1 MIAMSTGGVHPSP
14 PCAAVS
20 RLAGVPTVSVIM
32 PSLNVASYIRE
43 AIDSALAQ
51 AHPVLEVIVVDGGS
65 KDGTR
70 ELVAGY
76 GEPVRLVD
84 QSRTGRKGIGAARNL
99 GIAAASGEWVAFLDA
114 DDWWDPGKIAEQ
126 FAALDKC
133 PGAALSYTGVCLV
146 SEPSGERYV
155 YIPRGPDEIWPRL
168 RWNNELGTS
177 TVIVKRSVLL
187 ELGGFREDLASCE
200 DWELWVRLR
209 MHNYFVCC
217 PSPLSFYRVVTNS
230 TSHELERHLD
240 AIPQVEGAMLEGL
253 SGWRRWVAQRRFWAG
268 QIYGGMVI
276 ARENGSAQARSLLW
290 QSLAHWPF
298 PTFLP
303 VRYKAL
309 LMMLLRRRRP
319 EGTPS
324 GRPASTD
331 CGRSR

>member
-1 MIAMSTGGVHPSP
+1 MIAMETGEVRPSP
-14 PCAAVS
+14 PGAASS
-20 RLAGVPTVSVIM
+20 RGPGVPTVSVIM
-32 PSLNVASYIRE
+32 PSLNAASYIRE

-51 AHPVLEVIVVDGGS
+51 THPVLEVIVVDGGS

-84 QSRTGRKGIGAARNL
+84 QSETGRKGIGAGRNL
-99 GIAAASGEWVAFLDA
+99 GIDSASGEWVAFLDA

-126 FAALDKC
+126 FRSLEEC

-146 SEPSGERYV
+146 SEPSGDRHV
-155 YIPRGPDEIWPRL
+155 HLPRGPQEIWPRL

-177 TVIVKRSVLL
+177 TVVVKRSVLE

-200 DWELWVRLR
+200 DWEMWVRVRL
-209 MHNYFVCC
+209 HNYFVCC
-217 PSPLSFYRVVTNS
+217 PSPLSFYRVVANS
-230 TSHELERHLD
+230 TSHELKRHLD
-240 AIPQVEGAMLEGL
+240 AIPQVGSAMVEGL
-253 SGWRRWVAQRRFWAG
+253 SGWRRWVVQRRFWAG

-276 ARENGSAQARSLLW
+276 AREHGSPQARSLLW

-309 LMMLLRRRRP
+309 LIMLVGPL
-319 EGTPS
+319 
-324 GRPASTD
+324 GRNKL
-331 CGRSR
+331 